1 MSISAKLGTDQV
13 KDQIKIKPIT
23 LTIGEAN
30 IKLRVRIPVKKEME
44 QLVED
49 ITNPAPE
56 AIETAY
62 TRLSQPIL
70 DAIKEGGE
78 SVAEAGRVQIKDNDL
93 IMDGTSVRQVATF
106 SAMWETKVHRYFGL
120 LQSETGEPITESYE
134 QIAEEFPEFVIRQ
147 IIEEI
152 EAAIRPDYKTAK
164 KN

>member
-106 SAMWETKVHRYFGL
+106 SAMWETKVQRYFGL

>member
-23 LTIGEAN
+23 LTVGEAN

-49 ITNPAPE
+49 ITNPAAE

-62 TRLSQPIL
+62 NRLSQPIL
-70 DAIKEGGE
+70 DAIKDE
-78 SVAEAGRVQIKDNDL
+78 SVAEAGKVQVKDNDL

-106 SAMWETKVHRYFGL
+106 SAMWETKVQRYFGL